1 MRHFKTAFTDGK
13 WQMPGPGVEYAN
25 IEEARRAA
33 QRVRLVIIEE
43 DDLYDVRQFLKVAVV
58 LTFIV
63 GALTML
69 LSGSGG

>member
-13 WQMPGPGVEYAN
+13 WQMPGPNVEYAN
-25 IEEARRAA
+25 
-33 QRVRLVIIEE
+33 IEE
-43 DDLYDVRQFLKVAVV
+43 DDLYDVRQFLKVAAV
-58 LTFIV
+58 LTFVI

>member
-13 WQMPGPGVEYAN
+13 WQMPGPNVEYAN

-33 QRVRLVIIEE
+33 QRVRMVIIEE
-43 DDLYDVRQFLKVAVV
+43 DDLYDVRQFLKVAAV
-58 LTFIV
+58 LTFVI